1 MVFGY
6 GNMSRL
12 RYFLMTKV
20 LARVLRKTFPQKSE
34 IINTIERVMLLF
46 YVKNLKNKVQKD
58 QTKLN
63 SLIAYQKKV
72 KNICRNIKKISSSP
86 QGKTYSSWNHINNYQ
101 ACKEARIY
109 NPK

>member
-1 MVFGY
+1 
-6 GNMSRL
+6 
-12 RYFLMTKV
+12 
-20 LARVLRKTFPQKSE
+20 
-34 IINTIERVMLLF
+34 MLLF

-63 SLIAYQKKV
+63 NLIAYQKKV
-72 KNICRNIKKISSSP
+72 KNICRNIKKISNSP
-86 QGKTYSSWNHINNYQ
+86 QGKSYSSRNHINNYQ